1 MYRYLY
7 LLFYKLIPAGAE
19 AILNMAS
26 VLHDETIFEDP
37 HKFLPERYLAGD
49 VALKKQRTI
58 PFGLG
63 KFIKRVST

>member
-1 MYRYLY
+1 
-7 LLFYKLIPAGAE
+7 
-19 AILNMAS
+19 MAS

-63 KFIKRVST
+63 KFVGTFRTFSKKDHNFPLYFNFYNV